1 MSRGSAPPVPKVFG
15 TYMAGPLAR
24 SRFRL
29 GGPGN
34 RTRLSFCRTLH
45 CSRNPG
51 PAHQRPTLRSFQRKT
66 RHGGPEDPDS
76 AEGIRSSSDRPLGQR
91 DRRDGQADRRASAR
105 PDPAADQA
113 RTLHHSYVAAR
124 RQGRARPVRNPHA
137 QARARHRRSQRQDR
151 GRADEARTRGWR
163 RRPDQADLRHTTMTK
178 KYSLGIVG
186 RKAGMSRL
194 FTEDGKSVPVTL
206 IEATPNRITQ
216 VKTVET
222 DGYSAVQ
229 VAVGTKRAALVNKPA
244 AGHLAKAKV
253 EAGRGLW
260 ELRVEADKIG
270 DFAIGGEIKADIF
283 EVGQIVD
290 VEGIT
295 KGKGFQGTI
304 KRWNFKMGDATHGNS
319 LSHRAPGSIGQRQ
332 TPGRVFPGKR
342 MSGHMG
348 VRRRTVENLQVVQID
363 VERNLLL
370 VSGAVPGA
378 EGGSVFVKP
387 SVKAAAQARRV
398 RVAPAKK

>member
-1 MSRGSAPPVPKVFG
+1 
-15 TYMAGPLAR
+15 
-24 SRFRL
+24 
-29 GGPGN
+29 
-34 RTRLSFCRTLH
+34 
-45 CSRNPG
+45 
-51 PAHQRPTLRSFQRKT
+51 
-66 RHGGPEDPDS
+66 
-76 AEGIRSSSDRPLGQR
+76 
-91 DRRDGQADRRASAR
+91 
-105 PDPAADQA
+105 
-113 RTLHHSYVAAR
+113 
-124 RQGRARPVRNPHA
+124 
-137 QARARHRRSQRQDR
+137 
-151 GRADEARTRGWR
+151 
-163 RRPDQADLRHTTMTK
+163 MTK

-229 VAVGTKRAALVNKPA
+229 VAVGTKRAALINKPS

-253 EAGRGLW
+253 EGGRGLW

-270 DFAIGGEIKADIF
+270 DFEIGGEIKADIF

-290 VEGIT
+290 VQGIT

-332 TPGRVFPGKR
+332 TPGRVFPGKK
-342 MSGHMG
+342 MSGQMG
-348 VRRRTVENLQVVQID
+348 NVNRTQQGLEVVKVD
-363 VERNLLL
+363 AERHLIA
-370 VSGAVPGA
+370 VKGAVPGA
-378 EGGSVFVKP
+378 TGGDVVIRPTTKG
-387 SVKAAAQARRV
+387 
-398 RVAPAKK
+398 